1 MLDSFF
7 SNNVTSAVTTMI
19 LVLYAGMASPKLPNL
34 IKKMFNNSIFRILI
48 LSLIVYKGNKD
59 PQLAITI
66 AIAFTI
72 TMNYLRD
79 NELKEEFE
87 NY

>member
-1 MLDSFF
+1 MLGNFF
-7 SNNVTSAVTTMI
+7 SDNTTSAITSMF
-19 LVLYAGMASPKLPNL
+19 LVLYAGMASPELPKMV
-34 IKKMFNNSIFRILI
+34 KKMFNNSIFRILI

-79 NELKEEFE
+79 SELKEEFE
-87 NY
+87 RN

>member
-1 MLDSFF
+1 
-7 SNNVTSAVTTMI
+7 
-19 LVLYAGMASPKLPNL
+19 
-34 IKKMFNNSIFRILI
+34 MFNNSIFRILI
-48 LSLIVYKGNKD
+48 LALIVYKGNKD
-59 PQLAITI
+59 PQLAIII

-79 NELKEEFE
+79 NELKEEFK

>member
-1 MLDSFF
+1 MLENFF
-7 SNNVTSAVTTMI
+7 SDKITSSVI
-19 LVLYAGMASPKLPNL
+19 SLFLVLYAGMASPELPSL
-34 IKKMFNNSIFRILI
+34 IKGAFSNSIFRMLV

-66 AIAFTI
+66 AIAFTL

-79 NELKEEFE
+79 NELKEEFGE
-87 NY
+87 Y

>member
-1 MLDSFF
+1 MLDNFF
-7 SNNVTSAVTTMI
+7 SGKVTTAVTSMF
-19 LVLYAGMASPKLPNL
+19 LVLYAGMASPELPSV

-59 PQLAITI
+59 PQLAIII
-66 AIAFTI
+66 AISFTI

-79 NELKEEFE
+79 NELKEEFK

>member
-1 MLDSFF
+1 MLGNFF
-7 SNNVTSAVTTMI
+7 SDNTTSAITSMF
-19 LVLYAGMASPKLPNL
+19 LVLYAGMASPELPKV

-79 NELKEEFE
+79 SELKEEFKR
-87 NY
+87 N

>member
-1 MLDSFF
+1 MLENFF
-7 SNNVTSAVTTMI
+7 SDKITSSVTSLF
-19 LVLYAGMASPKLPNL
+19 LVLYAGMASPELPSL
-34 IKKMFNNSIFRILI
+34 IKNAFSNSIFRMLV

-66 AIAFTI
+66 AIAFTL

-79 NELKEEFE
+79 NELKEEFGE
-87 NY
+87 Y